1 MLRPSPSSSRS
12 NGPSSPA
19 PGRRGIVVP
28 RSAFVAALGA
38 AALVTTWAILLTWVA
53 FGRDDFVRR
62 FLAREAELKVDYDQK
77 VGSLRARLE
86 QVKTQKMVEHEGL
99 EKRVLDLA
107 GRQAAIEGRQAVIA
121 SLARHAG
128 RVGAK
133 LLPED
138 QTGSLAS
145 TTLDLADE
153 RAPGVLAPAHAAKP
167 APVPDALGLRM
178 HDADPGDPSGL
189 SPKPKDHLSALP
201 LAVRLAALERSVETV
216 ATAQARAVEGLLTRS
231 RQESRRLRGM
241 MAAVG
246 FDPDKSG
253 RPAAAGGVGGPLV
266 PYVATRVG
274 LGAPLEGEVDLL
286 RQSVA
291 ELDGLRRLSAALPL
305 AKPTS
310 GEIEV
315 TSGFG
320 YRADPFT
327 RTPALHTGVDL
338 RAEYGTPVR
347 ATGAGRVV
355 TAEQVGGYGFM
366 VEIDHGNHIA
376 TRYGH
381 LSAIEVVPGQTVAV
395 GALVGR
401 AGSTGRSTGSH
412 LHYETRIDGE
422 PVDPRRF
429 LAADTRSPIMLA
441 AER

>member
-1 MLRPSPSSSRS
+1 
-12 NGPSSPA
+12 
-19 PGRRGIVVP
+19 VVP

-62 FLAREAELKVDYDQK
+62 FLAREAELKADYDQK
-77 VGSLRARLE
+77 VGSLRTRLE
-86 QVKTQKMVEHEGL
+86 QVRTQKMVEHEGL

-107 GRQAAIEGRQAVIA
+107 GRQASIETRQAVLTG
-121 SLARHAG
+121 LARQAG
-128 RVGAK
+128 PAGVK

-138 QTGSLAS
+138 QTGSLPSGSA
-145 TTLDLADE
+145 DLAEE
-153 RAPGVLAPAHAAKP
+153 RGLSALAPTRSAKP
-167 APVPDALGLRM
+167 TPIPDALGLRTREL
-178 HDADPGDPSGL
+178 DPAERSEA
-189 SPKPKDHLSALP
+189 SPKSKDHLSALP
-201 LAVRLAALERSVETV
+201 LAVRLATLERSVETV
-216 ATAQARAVEGLLTRS
+216 ATAQARMVEGLLTRS

-253 RPAAAGGVGGPLV
+253 RPGTTAGVGGPLV
-266 PYVATRVG
+266 PFVATRTAA
-274 LGAPLEGEVDLL
+274 GAPLEGEVDLL

-305 AKPTS
+305 ARPTP

-327 RTPALHTGVDL
+327 RSPALHTGIDL

-355 TAEQVGGYGFM
+355 TAEHVGGYGFM
-366 VEIDHGNHIA
+366 VEIDHGNHLA

-395 GALVGR
+395 GTLVGR

-422 PVDPRRF
+422 AVDPQRF
-429 LAADTRSPIMLA
+429 LRAGSRLA
-441 AER
+441 AAN

>member
-1 MLRPSPSSSRS
+1 MLRPSSPSR
-12 NGPSSPA
+12 PIDPA
-19 PGRRGIVVP
+19 TAAPARGVVVP
-28 RSAFVAALGA
+28 RSAFIAALGA
-38 AALVTTWAILLTWVA
+38 VALVTTWAILLTWVA

-62 FLAREAELKVDYDQK
+62 FLAREAELKADYEQK

-86 QVKTQKMVEHEGL
+86 QIKTQKMVEHEGL
-99 EKRVLDLA
+99 EKRVVDLA
-107 GRQAAIEGRQAVIA
+107 GRQAALEGRQAAIA
-121 SLARHAG
+121 GLARQAG
-128 RVGAK
+128 AAGAK

-138 QTGSLAS
+138 QTGSLQGA
-145 TTLDLADE
+145 TLDLAGE
-153 RAPGVLAPAHAAKP
+153 RDLMPLRAAKP

-178 HDADPGDPSGL
+178 REVDPTERSDAFPAKS
-189 SPKPKDHLSALP
+189 KDHLSGLP
-201 LAVRLAALERSVETV
+201 LPVRLAALEHSVETV
-216 ATAQARAVEGLLTRS
+216 AKLQAGAVEGLLTRS
-231 RQESRRLRGM
+231 RQESRRLRSVL
-241 MAAVG
+241 AAVG
-246 FDPDKSG
+246 FDPEKSS
-253 RPAAAGGVGGPLV
+253 RPAVTPGVGGPLV
-266 PYVATRVG
+266 PVAGTG
-274 LGAPLEGEVDLL
+274 AAFGAPLEAEVALL

-291 ELDGLRRLSAALPL
+291 ELDGLRRLSTALPL
-305 AKPTS
+305 ARPTS

-327 RTPALHTGVDL
+327 RSPALHTGVDL

-355 TAEQVGGYGFM
+355 TAEHVGGYGFM
-366 VEIDHGNHIA
+366 VEIDHGNHLA

-395 GALVGR
+395 GTLVGR

-429 LAADTRSPIMLA
+429 LTADTRAPIVLA